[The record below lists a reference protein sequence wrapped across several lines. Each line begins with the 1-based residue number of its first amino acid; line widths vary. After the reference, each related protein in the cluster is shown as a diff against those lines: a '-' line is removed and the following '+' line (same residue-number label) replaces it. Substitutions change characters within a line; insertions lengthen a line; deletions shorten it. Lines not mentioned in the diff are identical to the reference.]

1 MTVMDHQTNLG
12 MMTQQILRGQDSGPD
27 HVTAV
32 ALLATVQRVSE
43 TNEKVEGMT
52 EVEVEAG
59 QKKEIKNRVS
69 NGMQQTYACLP
80 FNLSAWVKSSEDS
93 LTF

>member
-1 MTVMDHQTNLG
+1 MDHQTNLG

-27 HVTAV
+27 HVTVV

-59 QKKEIKNRVS
+59 QKKEIKNLVS
-69 NGMQQTYACLP
+69 NGIQQTYACLP
-80 FNLSAWVKSSEDS
+80 FNLSAWFRSSEDS